1 MKKFKNSF
9 GVKGSPSLLQAL
21 KEEAEKL
28 GWKYDSNFN
37 SGYSEDNP
45 DLYFNANEPKDDMK
59 PQHFSF
65 SNVGISFS
73 NVGTCIIYNLPE
85 QWDECLKA
93 ASELEEEVPE
103 YVEFIYDNI
112 SYFTKGTIY
121 PLNKNGNCQG
131 DNGEYYRAM
140 QYPKDKKFMV
150 PSTKEAYEKQQEKF
164 KMQELIKEA
173 EKRYPVGTEFELL
186 EVENKTTLVK
196 GTPYFNEG
204 DNTIWNYGGYGR
216 IYANGKWAKILKPVK
231 EEFVLPKK
239 WCIRQ
244 DISVK
249 VCNWFAKHEATDS
262 AHINGRC
269 IYLCFNEEEQYTTF
283 ENTLKEYTE
292 ITLEQF
298 NKYVL
303 KEEPMEI
310 AGYSVKFEDDKVSV
324 GCYKDITL
332 KQLKTLRKAI
342 KIVNDL
348 GNDLTITEDGI
359 IEHRDDNQISLEEI
373 EELIKR
379 LNG

>member
-21 KEEAEKL
+21 KEEVEKL
-28 GWKYDSNFN
+28 GWKYDSNFS
-37 SGYSEDNP
+37 SGYSKRTP
-45 DLYFNANEPKDDMK
+45 DLYFNANKFKDSMK

-65 SNVGISFS
+65 SNVFDC
-73 NVGTCIIYNLPE
+73 TIYNLPE

-93 ASELEEEVPE
+93 ASELVEEVPE
-103 YVEFIYDNI
+103 YVEFISDDF
-112 SYFTKGTIY
+112 SYLFTKGTIY

-131 DNGEYYRAM
+131 DDGEYHWSM
-140 QYPKDKKFMV
+140 QYPENKKFMV
-150 PSTKEAYEKQQEKF
+150 PSTKEAYEKQQEEF
-164 KMQELIKEA
+164 KMKELLKEA
-173 EKRYPVGTEFELL
+173 EKRYAVGTEFRC
-186 EVENKTTLVK
+186 LVT
-196 GTPYFNEG
+196 GNVYLIPE
-204 DNTIWNYGGYGR
+204 NTIF
-216 IYANGKWAKILKPVK
+216 K
-231 EEFVLPKK
+231 
-239 WCIRQ
+239 
-244 DISVK
+244 
-249 VCNWFAKHEATDS
+249 
-262 AHINGRC
+262 
-269 IYLCFNEEEQYTTF
+269 
-283 ENTLKEYTE
+283 TE
-292 ITLEQF
+292 IGYWDMGK
-298 NKYVL
+298 NVYSYVNWAL
-303 KEEPMEI
+303 FHKHYHNGEWAEIISKSEEPMEI